1 MVVANS
7 EINHIHLLEVDS
19 TNAWLRN
26 NLTQQRHGFV
36 VSTDYQTS
44 GKGQAANK
52 WESKR
57 GANLLFSLLLEPTK
71 IPVEQQF
78 VLSQLISISIV
89 NTLREELDMPVTIK
103 WPNDIYVG
111 DQKLCGILIENTIMD
126 GQLAKAIVG
135 VGLNVNQQTFTSDAP
150 NPVSM
155 YQLRGKTFDR
165 EALLN
170 KLITNILVDYER
182 FDLNQS
188 SQLQAT
194 YYELL
199 YRNRGYHRF
208 KTAEEEFE
216 AEIDS
221 VLPTGL
227 IRLRTKK
234 GECKLFAFKEVQFV
248 IASR

>member
-1 MVVANS
+1 MVIADS
-7 EINHIHLLEVDS
+7 EIDHIHLPEVDS
-19 TNAWLRN
+19 TNVWLRN
-26 NLTQQRHGFV
+26 NLAHYRHGFV
-36 VSTDYQTS
+36 ISTDYQTC
-44 GKGQAANK
+44 GKGQVNTH
-52 WESKR
+52 WESER
-57 GANLLFSLLLEPTK
+57 GANLLFTLLLEPCK

-78 VLSQLISISIV
+78 LLSQLISISIV
-89 NTLREELDMPVTIK
+89 NTLRQELDMPVTIK

-111 DQKLCGILIENTIMD
+111 DKKMSGILIENTIMD
-126 GQLAKAIVG
+126 GKLSKAIVG
-135 VGLNVNQQTFTSDAP
+135 IGLNVNQQTFTSDAP

-155 YQLRGKTFDR
+155 YQLRGKTFDCDS
-165 EALLN
+165 LLQ

-188 SQLQAT
+188 IHLQAT

-208 KTAEEEFE
+208 KTAESEFE

-234 GECKLFAFKEVQFV
+234 GEYKLFAFKEVQFV
-248 IASR
+248 LASR